1 MSQNNTTATAADP
14 RAFVESIE
22 HPTRRADGLVLLD
35 LFAEVSGFQPVMW
48 GGSIVGYGRYHYR
61 YKTGREGDFLA
72 TGFSPRKANLSIY
85 IMPGYQDYAEIT
97 GRLGKHKLGKS
108 CLYVN
113 KLADIDLETGA
124 VKIGQ
129 AGHPHPVIQR
139 KNGDI
144 EQCQRIACYEGC
156 P

>member
-1 MSQNNTTATAADP
+1 MSQNKTTANAADP
-14 RAFVESIE
+14 RAFIESIE

-35 LFAEVSGFQPVMW
+35 LFAEVSGFEPVMW

-85 IMPGYQDYAEIT
+85 IMPGYQDYAEIM

-113 KLADIDLETGA
+113 KLADIDLDVLRELIA
-124 VKIGQ
+124 
-129 AGHPHPVIQR
+129 AGLRDLDEIWKVEA
-139 KNGDI
+139 G
-144 EQCQRIACYEGC
+144 
-156 P
+156 